1 MQSSDTSRKT
11 SVLEV
16 AAAAAASDTSRSR
29 DPEAEA
35 ADADAKM
42 ASADDASHMSD
53 STESLKSQESMM
65 KVVVDDAAKGGA
77 TSVQEVSA
85 GAATSTSPS
94 DEEVSRL
101 IDAQLGPSSSNDGK
115 DEAKET
121 NSITGADAS
130 KPLPSFPA
138 LPSGENE
145 TPVATDNKSPS
156 ANQPMS
162 PPTSTSSTTEAAETT
177 GQEAATNHQT
187 APPPSVAIAK
197 RPKPGGASSSKLRA
211 ANMPNN
217 PSRGDFG
224 SSNSNTTNN
233 TTNNTA
239 TAANSI
245 TPLRRGKWTVEEE
258 EYAAL
263 VIQMFNAGYLPAPAG
278 T

>member
-1 MQSSDTSRKT
+1 MQSSTSRKS

-16 AAAAAASDTSRSR
+16 AAAAAASDISPSR
-29 DPEAEA
+29 DPEA
-35 ADADAKM
+35 ADDTKM
-42 ASADDASHMSD
+42 TSADDASHMSD
-53 STESLKSQESMM
+53 STESLKSQESM
-65 KVVVDDAAKGGA
+65 KVVVDEKPLSGAEDTCKARGAA
-77 TSVQEVSA
+77 TVQVSA
-85 GAATSTSPS
+85 GAATSPS
-94 DEEVSRL
+94 DKEVSRF
-101 IDAQLGPSSSNDGK
+101 IDAQFGPSLSHDGK

-121 NSITGADAS
+121 NSITSADAS

-145 TPVATDNKSPS
+145 TNFATENKSPS
-156 ANQPMS
+156 ANQAMS
-162 PPTSTSSTTEAAETT
+162 PPTSTSSTTEAADAT
-177 GQEAATNHQT
+177 GREAANPT
-187 APPPSVAIAK
+187 APSPSFAIAK

-217 PSRGDFG
+217 PSRGNFG
-224 SSNSNTTNN
+224 SSNNTNS
-233 TTNNTA
+233 TT
-239 TAANSI
+239 ANSI

>member
-1 MQSSDTSRKT
+1 MQSSTSRKP

-16 AAAAAASDTSRSR
+16 AAAAAAASSDTSPSR
-29 DPEAEA
+29 DPEA
-35 ADADAKM
+35 ADVDTKM

-53 STESLKSQESMM
+53 STESLKSQEPM
-65 KVVVDDAAKGGA
+65 KVVDDDEKPLSGAEETA
-77 TSVQEVSA
+77 TSVQVSA
-85 GAATSTSPS
+85 GAAASPS
-94 DEEVSRL
+94 DKEVSRL
-101 IDAQLGPSSSNDGK
+101 IDAQLGLSSSHKGK
-115 DEAKET
+115 DQAKET
-121 NSITGADAS
+121 NYITSDDAS

-145 TPVATDNKSPS
+145 TPLATENKSPS
-156 ANQPMS
+156 AYQAMRPA
-162 PPTSTSSTTEAAETT
+162 TSTSSTTEAADAT
-177 GQEAATNHQT
+177 GQEATHLT

-217 PSRGDFG
+217 PSGGNFG
-224 SSNSNTTNN
+224 SSNNTNS
-233 TTNNTA
+233 TT
-239 TAANSI
+239 ANSI

>member
-1 MQSSDTSRKT
+1 MQSSTSRKP

-16 AAAAAASDTSRSR
+16 AAAAAAASSDTSPSR
-29 DPEAEA
+29 DPEA
-35 ADADAKM
+35 ADVDTKM

-53 STESLKSQESMM
+53 STESLKSQEPM
-65 KVVVDDAAKGGA
+65 KVEVGDEKPLSGAEETA
-77 TSVQEVSA
+77 TSVQVSA
-85 GAATSTSPS
+85 GAATSPS
-94 DEEVSRL
+94 DKEVSRL
-101 IDAQLGPSSSNDGK
+101 IDAQLGLSSSHNDK
-115 DEAKET
+115 DQAKET
-121 NSITGADAS
+121 NYITSADAS

-145 TPVATDNKSPS
+145 TPLATENKSPS
-156 ANQPMS
+156 ANQAMS
-162 PPTSTSSTTEAAETT
+162 PATSTSSTAEAADAT
-177 GQEAATNHQT
+177 GQEATHLT

-217 PSRGDFG
+217 PSSGNFG
-224 SSNSNTTNN
+224 SSNNTNS
-233 TTNNTA
+233 TT
-239 TAANSI
+239 ANSI

>member
-1 MQSSDTSRKT
+1 MQSSTSRKT

-16 AAAAAASDTSRSR
+16 AAAAAASDISPSR
-29 DPEAEA
+29 DPEA
-35 ADADAKM
+35 ADDTKM
-42 ASADDASHMSD
+42 TSADDASHMSD
-53 STESLKSQESMM
+53 STESLKSQESM
-65 KVVVDDAAKGGA
+65 KVVEKPSDGADDAARGA
-77 TSVQEVSA
+77 ATVQVSA
-85 GAATSTSPS
+85 GAATSPS
-94 DEEVSRL
+94 DKEVSRL
-101 IDAQLGPSSSNDGK
+101 IDAQLGLSSSHNDK
-115 DEAKET
+115 DQAKET
-121 NSITGADAS
+121 NYITSADAS

-145 TPVATDNKSPS
+145 TPLATENKSPS
-156 ANQPMS
+156 ANQAMS
-162 PPTSTSSTTEAAETT
+162 PATRTSSTAEAADAT
-177 GQEAATNHQT
+177 GQEATHLT

-217 PSRGDFG
+217 PSRGNFG
-224 SSNSNTTNN
+224 SSNNTNS
-233 TTNNTA
+233 TT
-239 TAANSI
+239 ANSI

>member
-42 ASADDASHMSD
+42 TSADDASHMSD
-53 STESLKSQESMM
+53 STESLKSQEESMM
-65 KVVVDDAAKGGA
+65 KVVAEDAAK
-77 TSVQEVSA
+77 A
-85 GAATSTSPS
+85 GAASVQASVGAATSPS

-121 NSITGADAS
+121 NSITNADAS

-145 TPVATDNKSPS
+145 TPLAADK
-156 ANQPMS
+156 MS
-162 PPTSTSSTTEAAETT
+162 SPTSTSSTTEAAETT

>member
-1 MQSSDTSRKT
+1 MQSSTSRKP

-16 AAAAAASDTSRSR
+16 AAAAAAASSDTSPSR
-29 DPEAEA
+29 DPEA
-35 ADADAKM
+35 ADVDTKM

-53 STESLKSQESMM
+53 STESLKSQEPM
-65 KVVVDDAAKGGA
+65 KVVDDEKPLSGAEDTCTAKGAA
-77 TSVQEVSA
+77 TVQVSA
-85 GAATSTSPS
+85 GAATSPS
-94 DEEVSRL
+94 DKEVSRL
-101 IDAQLGPSSSNDGK
+101 IDAQLGLSSSHNDK
-115 DEAKET
+115 DQAKET
-121 NSITGADAS
+121 NYITSADAS

-145 TPVATDNKSPS
+145 TPLATENKSPS
-156 ANQPMS
+156 ANQAMS
-162 PPTSTSSTTEAAETT
+162 PATRTSSTAEAADAT
-177 GQEAATNHQT
+177 GQEATHLT

-217 PSRGDFG
+217 PSRGNFG
-224 SSNSNTTNN
+224 SSNNTNS
-233 TTNNTA
+233 TT
-239 TAANSI
+239 ANSI

>member
-101 IDAQLGPSSSNDGK
+101 IDAQLGPSPSHDGK

-121 NSITGADAS
+121 NSITNADAS

-145 TPVATDNKSPS
+145 TPLAADK
-156 ANQPMS
+156 MS
-162 PPTSTSSTTEAAETT
+162 SPTSTSSTTEAAETT

>member
-42 ASADDASHMSD
+42 TSADDASHMSD
-53 STESLKSQESMM
+53 STESLKSQEESMM
-65 KVVVDDAAKGGA
+65 KVVAEDAAK
-77 TSVQEVSA
+77 A
-85 GAATSTSPS
+85 GAASVQASVGAATSPS

-162 PPTSTSSTTEAAETT
+162 PPTSTSSTTEAADAI
-177 GQEAATNHQT
+177 GQEATNLT
-187 APPPSVAIAK
+187 APSPSRSKPLLLSQSFSAVLLRRPATMSI
-197 RPKPGGASSSKLRA
+197 RPKQVCSTML
-211 ANMPNN
+211 
-217 PSRGDFG
+217 
-224 SSNSNTTNN
+224 T
-233 TTNNTA
+233 
-239 TAANSI
+239 
-245 TPLRRGKWTVEEE
+245 
-258 EYAAL
+258 
-263 VIQMFNAGYLPAPAG
+263 
-278 T
+278 

>member
-1 MQSSDTSRKT
+1 MQSSTSRKS

-16 AAAAAASDTSRSR
+16 AAAAAASDISPSR
-29 DPEAEA
+29 DPEA
-35 ADADAKM
+35 ADDTKM
-42 ASADDASHMSD
+42 TSADDASHMSD
-53 STESLKSQESMM
+53 STESLKSQESM
-65 KVVVDDAAKGGA
+65 KVVDDEKPLSGAEDTCTARGAA
-77 TSVQEVSA
+77 TVQVSA
-85 GAATSTSPS
+85 GAATSPS
-94 DEEVSRL
+94 DKEVSRF
-101 IDAQLGPSSSNDGK
+101 IDAQFGPSLSHDGK

-121 NSITGADAS
+121 NSITSADAS

-145 TPVATDNKSPS
+145 TTFATENKSPS
-156 ANQPMS
+156 ANQAMS
-162 PPTSTSSTTEAAETT
+162 PPTSTSSTTEAADAT
-177 GQEAATNHQT
+177 GREAANPI
-187 APPPSVAIAK
+187 APSPSVAIAK

-217 PSRGDFG
+217 PSRGNFG
-224 SSNSNTTNN
+224 SSNNTNS
-233 TTNNTA
+233 TT
-239 TAANSI
+239 ANSI